1 MRVRILALLRFGAR
15 LPSIG
20 SMNLQTLRSRL
31 AEVNLSHLAK
41 ASGVS
46 LRAIRRVKNVPE
58 AGCNVATVEKL
69 AAALRKLKQ
78 KAPAEPE
85 KAAP

>member
-1 MRVRILALLRFGAR
+1 M
-15 LPSIG
+15 
-20 SMNLQTLRSRL
+20 
-31 AEVNLSHLAK
+31 SHLAK

-85 KAAP
+85 KVAP

>member
-1 MRVRILALLRFGAR
+1 
-15 LPSIG
+15 
-20 SMNLQTLRSRL
+20 MNLQTLRAKL
-31 AEVNLSHLAK
+31 AEVNLSHLAR

-46 LRAIRRVKNVPE
+46 LRAIRRVKNVPD
-58 AGCNVATVEKL
+58 AGCTVATVEKL

-85 KAAP
+85 KATP